1 MSREATKHRTEVV
14 RKINPV
20 PRPIRVQPPI
30 AQEPLSV
37 EMFFAMV
44 GLYGNKIGQQGVGAY
59 DLYQGC
65 TNAKFTLIMAFWH

>member
-1 MSREATKHRTEVV
+1 MRREATNHKTEVV

-37 EMFFAMV
+37 EISFA
-44 GLYGNKIGQQGVGAY
+44 ISE
-59 DLYQGC
+59 
-65 TNAKFTLIMAFWH
+65 